1 MKAKIESITLIIIIF
16 IIIFITIGVLS
27 KKNDY
32 TEITE
37 NAYVSSM
44 GIDYNID
51 SNSYTVYLYILNNF
65 NLSISDYGLSE
76 ANKLGYICKETGISI
91 PDALSKINKQ
101 SNIRL
106 QYSHIRSVLLKES
119 FFNKNNVLNFYNHI
133 RLSLDIYPNFSIYT
147 TSDDLMEIYNVKN
160 FSDTSG
166 YYTILVNTDS
176 INKPKNSTFLNFAN
190 DILCSTYTV
199 AYPII
204 KICQE
209 NFYENN
215 ESLTSL
221 DISGYSFITD
231 DYTLSS
237 FSFENLRGLN
247 HLNRFSKNVLSFE
260 EFDYLVNEFTFKKKL
275 INGKLQLHMLLRGAF
290 IGNKKNYDNDT
301 LTKMLISHIKA
312 DMHQLKDTMDNYYI
326 DVFNID
332 FITKNKQS
340 FLNTNIDVIVKV
352 I

>member
-1 MKAKIESITLIIIIF
+1 MKKKIEKITLALLIF
-16 IIIFITIGVLS
+16 IIASITVGVLS

-32 TEITE
+32 TEVTE
-37 NAYVSSM
+37 HAYVSSM
-44 GIDYNID
+44 GIEYNLD
-51 SNSYTVYLYILNNF
+51 SDSYTVYLYILNNF

-91 PDALSKINKQ
+91 ADALSKINKQ

-106 QYSHIRSVLLKES
+106 QYSHIRSFIIKDN
-119 FFNKNNVLNFYNHI
+119 FFNKVNVLNLYNHI

-147 TSDDLMEIYNVKN
+147 TSDNLMDIYNVKN

-176 INKPKNSTFLNFAN
+176 INKPKNSTYLNFAN
-190 DILCSTYTV
+190 DLLCSTYTV
-199 AYPII
+199 PYPII
-204 KICQE
+204 KVSQD

-215 ESLTSL
+215 EPLTSL

-237 FSFENLRGLN
+237 FSFDNLRGLN
-247 HLNRFSKNVLSFE
+247 HLNRLSKNVLSFE
-260 EFDYLVNEFTFKKKL
+260 EFDYLVNDYTFRKKM
-275 INGKLQLHMLLRGAF
+275 IGQTLQVNIILRGAF
-290 IGNKKNYDNDT
+290 ISNKKNYDNDT
-301 LTKMLISHIKA
+301 LTKLLIEHIEK
-312 DMHQLKDTMDNYYI
+312 DMNQLKEVMDNYRI

-332 FITKNKQS
+332 FITKVDYS
-340 FLNTNIDVIVKV
+340 FLNTNIKVIVN
-352 I
+352 II